1 MGWLNRFKAR
11 HGILFRKISGK
22 EKVVNDVALSSW
34 KETVLRDTL
43 QRLNP
48 SDTYN
53 ADETALVYRMLPTQ
67 SFVEKGDSCKGTK
80 QSKERLTVLVACSMS
95 GERLPLL
102 VIGKS
107 KNPQCF
113 KGIKN
118 LPTVYD
124 ANKNAWMTS
133 SIFEVWIR
141 ALDKHMMEKKRKIC
155 MVIDNCAAH
164 PQVRN

>member
-1 MGWLNRFKAR
+1 MMLHCLHGKKRF
-11 HGILFRKISGK
+11 FRDI
-22 EKVVNDVALSSW
+22 
-34 KETVLRDTL
+34 L
-43 QRLNP
+43 QRFNP
-48 SDTYN
+48 SDIYN
-53 ADETALVYRMLPTQ
+53 ADEMALFYRMLRTR

-95 GERLPLL
+95 GERLPSL

-107 KNPQCF
+107 KNPRCF

-133 SIFEVWIR
+133 SIFEAWIR
-141 ALDKHMMEKKRKIC
+141 ALDKQMIEMKIC

-164 PQVRN
+164 PQVRNLTNVELIFLPPNTTAKSQPCD